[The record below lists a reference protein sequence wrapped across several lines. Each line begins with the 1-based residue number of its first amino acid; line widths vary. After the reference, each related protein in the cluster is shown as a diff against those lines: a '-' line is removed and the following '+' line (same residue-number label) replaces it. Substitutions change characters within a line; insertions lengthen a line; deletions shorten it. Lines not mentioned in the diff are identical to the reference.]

1 MGEGDGEDDGINSLF
16 TDCDVD
22 DCDSFDNFVAV
33 FGVVKFD
40 GNDLI
45 GGIDSVWSSIGFIVL
60 KEAELDSEQDL

>member
-1 MGEGDGEDDGINSLF
+1 LGEGDAEDDGIDSLF

-22 DCDSFDNFVAV
+22 DCDSFDNFVGV

-45 GGIDSVWSSIGFIVL
+45 GGIDSV
-60 KEAELDSEQDL
+60 